1 MYIDSSHSGIFNAS
15 QDVAID
21 SKTIGRPEYGLSSPN
36 VLGEMEALLWAE
48 LLSHTGFE
56 DALVHG
62 AGGHASGFSR
72 LILEHVAADLAES
85 QPLGLGREVARA
97 YGLIRQD

>member
-1 MYIDSSHSGIFNAS
+1 MNIDSSSASIFNAS
-15 QDVAID
+15 QGAKIGSNSSDVPNEAPI
-21 SKTIGRPEYGLSSPN
+21 SSS

-56 DALVHG
+56 GALVRG

-72 LILEHVAADLAES
+72 LILEHVASDLAES

-97 YGLIRQD
+97 YGLTRQD